1 MGTNPPR
8 GILVV
13 DKPAGPSSH
22 AVVSWARKALGTR
35 KVGHA
40 GTLDPAATGVL
51 VLGVGAGT
59 RLLGH
64 LAGDDKEY
72 LSTFVFGVG
81 TTTDD
86 AQGEPT
92 VEAGARIGRVDV
104 TAAMQAWTG
113 DIMQRPSA
121 VSAIKVDGKRAYD
134 LVRSG
139 QEVDLAER
147 PVRISVFELL
157 DLRLER
163 AVNSHGA
170 DIDVTVADVRVVGS
184 SGTYVRALARDVAAH
199 LGTAGHVREL
209 RRVRSGAF
217 GIDDAVPADAITEE
231 GLVPLAQAASRS
243 LPWVAVPQ
251 ESVRSIRHGVQ
262 IAWPPDVPTQGAV
275 AIVHGDDLI
284 ALAEERGGRARYLA
298 VFPPID

>member
-1 MGTNPPR
+1 MASSPPR

-35 KVGHA
+35 KIGHA

-59 RLLGH
+59 RLLGY

-72 LSTFVFGVG
+72 LSTFVLGIG

-86 AQGEPT
+86 AQGDPTAEP
-92 VEAGARIGRVDV
+92 GARIDRTDLL
-104 TAAMQAWTG
+104 AAMAVWTG

-139 QEVDLAER
+139 QEVDLAAR
-147 PVRISVFELL
+147 PVRIGAFELL
-157 DLRLER
+157 DLRVER
-163 AVNSHGA
+163 AVTSQGT
-170 DIDVTVADVRVVGS
+170 DVDVTVAEVRVVGS
-184 SGTYVRALARDVAAH
+184 SGTYVRALARDVAAD
-199 LGTAGHVREL
+199 LGTVGHVQEL

-217 GIDDAVPADAITEE
+217 GLDDAVPADAITVE
-231 GLVPLAQAASRS
+231 GLIPLALAARRS
-243 LPWVAVPQ
+243 LAWAEVNSA
-251 ESVRSIRHGVQ
+251 SVSPIRNGIQ
-262 IAWPPDVPTQGAV
+262 IPWPPEAPKTGPV
-275 AIVHGDDLI
+275 ALVCAEDLV
-284 ALAEERGGRARYLA
+284 ALAEEGGGRARYLA
-298 VFPPID
+298 VFPPE

>member
-72 LSTFVFGVG
+72 LSTFVLGVG

-86 AQGEPT
+86 AQGDVT
-92 VEAGARIGRVDV
+92 VEPGALIDRAHLS
-104 TAAMQAWTG
+104 AAMHAWTG

-139 QEVDLAER
+139 QEVELAAR
-147 PVRISVFELL
+147 PVRIGAFELL

-163 AVNSHGA
+163 VVTGQGA
-170 DIDVTVADVRVVGS
+170 DIDVTIADVRVLGS
-184 SGTYVRALARDVAAH
+184 SGTYVRALARDVAAD
-199 LGTAGHVREL
+199 LGTVGHVREL

-217 GIDDAVPADAITEE
+217 GIDDAVPADAITAE

-243 LPWVAVPQ
+243 LPYVAVPK

-262 IAWPPDVPTQGAV
+262 IPWPPELPTQGAV
-275 AIVHGDDLI
+275 ALVHGDDLV

-298 VFPPID
+298 VFPPVA